1 MNVFYVIVV
10 VVLIILARVMVE
22 IRREEQRE
30 KEAQREEGLTIHK
43 FACLVAKKEGKK
55 KQVNIAQI
63 KEILKVV
70 NGLLGGELYN
80 LIKTG
85 KRPNAKKTKNNKC
98 C

>member
-1 MNVFYVIVV
+1 MGIFYILVVIVA
-10 VVLIILARVMVE
+10 IILVRVCFE
-22 IRREEQRE
+22 IRKAEQQE
-30 KEAQREEGLTIHK
+30 KEQEQQVSTTIHK
-43 FACLVAKKEGKK
+43 FAVLVSQKEGKK

-70 NGLLGGELYN
+70 NNLLGGELYN

-85 KRPNAKKTKNNKC
+85 KKPDVKKNKNNKC